1 MENEVSGKLAETE
14 ARSDHEI
21 ARDIQANLLA
31 DIAVPDA
38 NIRIR
43 VRNGNVILEGT
54 VDTLF
59 QRDQAYTD
67 ALIARGVVS
76 VTNNFKAIR
85 EFNLPEHRAN

>member
-1 MENEVSGKLAETE
+1 MENEVSGQLAGIEF
-14 ARSDHEI
+14 RSDHEI

-38 NIRIR
+38 NIQIR
-43 VRNGNVILEGT
+43 VKNGDVILEGT

-67 ALIARGVVS
+67 ALIARGVVC
-76 VTNNFKAIR
+76 VTNNLKATR
-85 EFNLPEHRAN
+85 ELNLPKHPAN